1 MSLSACLVPA
11 ILLPSQIPILASSPS
26 DHLLTRTYE
35 RKRKRY
41 SLRMSWPNDGKSPRL
56 VRSVPPRAN
65 VEYLLTCCR
74 KQKMTYVNEGA
85 EKAKQE
91 EEVANRKRKVE
102 QQTKWEG
109 ELHCSFSLSL
119 ISAIWRVL
127 RVFQTGVS
135 TPICH
140 YFSSSLMSAR
150 RTYAD
155 TMVFSCFFCFSFLF
169 LLAFRRTTRRSD
181 TSLERFQHEKAKE
194 IEEER
199 ACSWIVQARFTKNL
213 RVPPLPIP
221 LPLLPGGV
229 SANLWYPCM
238 YYTLRMHCLV
248 PLRNHARSPRSYS
261 FLLVVMLYHL
271 HQVRRS
277 RLHQQD
283 WRTDCQSPP

>member
-1 MSLSACLVPA
+1 
-11 ILLPSQIPILASSPS
+11 
-26 DHLLTRTYE
+26 
-35 RKRKRY
+35 
-41 SLRMSWPNDGKSPRL
+41 
-56 VRSVPPRAN
+56 
-65 VEYLLTCCR
+65 
-74 KQKMTYVNEGA
+74 MTYVNEGA

-135 TPICH
+135 TPIRH

-194 IEEER
+194 IEEKR

-221 LPLLPGGV
+221 LPFSLVASLTTFGIPVCTILYVCIASSLCGI
-229 SANLWYPCM
+229 
-238 YYTLRMHCLV
+238 TLD
-248 PLRNHARSPRSYS
+248 PLGLTPSSW
-261 FLLVVMLYHL
+261 L
-271 HQVRRS
+271 
-277 RLHQQD
+277 
-283 WRTDCQSPP
+283 